1 MSARASRSI
10 SDIFVELDLL
20 ADPIIYRPKL
30 CFGKGDDLK
39 RLSADLA
46 ASLFRARDLGIS
58 LDCAT
63 MLITALT
70 HIIEA
75 DRETDDGRW
84 GIIAEHLAGF
94 LKADLKRAGELE
106 LHQMRSEAVR

>member
-1 MSARASRSI
+1 MNTRPSRSI
-10 SDIFVELDLL
+10 SEMLDEIDGL

-39 RLSADLA
+39 RLSADLS
-46 ASLFRARDLGIS
+46 ASAFRARDLGIS

-75 DRETDDGRW
+75 DREADDGRW
-84 GIIAEHLAGF
+84 GLIAEQLAHF

-106 LHQMRSEAVR
+106 LRQMRSEAVR

>member
-10 SDIFVELDLL
+10 SDIFIELDLL

-58 LDCAT
+58 LDCAS

-70 HIIEA
+70 HIVEA
-75 DRETDDGRW
+75 DRTIDDGRW
-84 GIIAEHLAGF
+84 GLIAEQLAHF
-94 LKADLKRAGELE
+94 LRADLKRVGELE
-106 LHQMRSEAVR
+106 LEQMRSEAVR